1 LALNL
6 VKNITRLKF
15 MYIREKN
22 EPAPDDICYPAIE
35 EFERSKRI
43 DSKRRAKAGGRD
55 GDDDDLDEE
64 EKEDQQDDE
73 ERDDEQTSDV
83 AMGE

>member
-1 LALNL
+1 M

-35 EFERSKRI
+35 EFERGKL
-43 DSKRRAKAGGRD
+43 KEGRRRMKEREQQGEGEQD
-55 GDDDDLDEE
+55 E
-64 EKEDQQDDE
+64 EKEDEVDEAGYEQQ
-73 ERDDEQTSDV
+73 QASDV
-83 AMGE
+83 EMEG